1 MYREKYSS
9 IFLSLLVIGIMLIP
23 VVMSIGAVD
32 NAFKIYIKPVNTV
45 IESPVIGETF
55 ELDVMI
61 RGLDPGEKVYNLSF
75 ALDYDED
82 VIDLEDA
89 RFKPV
94 GDIQDHFGDFNTFN
108 TTDVMSVEQNTT
120 KTLDPPPEDP
130 EFDGRNVERYILG
143 INIKKEADINDEL
156 PFQSDSSA
164 TSLMTITFTIKSD
177 NLDLWT
183 PLIYVSEDK
192 TEASDR
198 DDNLFDLEIGNGAV
212 YLPVPLSALGA
223 IWHPSGNKIFWEAE
237 SQQGNLGWNIYR
249 TETKDGE
256 PVKINGELIKGAGT
270 TSNPIKY
277 SFIDKDVEK
286 GKVYYYYLEDISF
299 SGEKQRTPL
308 IKTNLVNKATSWGNI
323 KRSAL
328 R

>member
-1 MYREKYSS
+1 
-9 IFLSLLVIGIMLIP
+9 MLIP
-23 VVMSIGAVD
+23 VMSIGAVD
-32 NAFKIYIKPVNTV
+32 NAFKIYVEPTNTLV
-45 IESPVIGETF
+45 QPPVIGETF
-55 ELDVMI
+55 QIDVMI
-61 RGLDPGEKVYNLSF
+61 EGLDEGEKVYNLSF
-75 ALDYDED
+75 AIDYDAD
-82 VIDLEDA
+82 VIKIEKPQFPDDGPPPED
-89 RFKPV
+89 
-94 GDIQDHFGDFNTFN
+94 GDIEEHFWDNFSASTSQNHTVIEQG
-108 TTDVMSVEQNTT
+108 TTT
-120 KTLDPPPEDP
+120 TLDPPPDDP
-130 EFDGRNVERYILG
+130 EFDGRNVERYIFG
-143 INIKKEADINDEL
+143 ASVKKKDIIDDEY
-156 PFQSDSSA
+156 PFQRSDPSPA
-164 TSLMTITFTIKSD
+164 SLMTITFTVKSD
-177 NLDLWT
+177 NPDDWT
-183 PLIYVSEDK
+183 PLTYVIGENK

-198 DDNLFDLEIGNGAV
+198 DDQLFDVKVGNGAV

-249 TETKDGE
+249 AETKDGKS
-256 PVKINGELIKGAGT
+256 VKINGELIKGAGT

-299 SGEKQRTPL
+299 NGEKHRTPL